1 MKKACVIGS
10 GAWGTAL
17 ADILANNK
25 FVTYIYGIM
34 QEEIDE
40 INTKHTN
47 SKYFPNGYSINP
59 QIIGSLDFD
68 ECVKD
73 SSIIVIAV
81 PSFAIKDII
90 NKLKGI
96 MPKNAVLVNVAK
108 GFDQNTNKTFSI
120 MIKDC
125 FGKDYQNNLVNLVG
139 PSFAEEVVEHQ
150 YTAITA
156 YSDNLEAAKIV
167 QESFSNDYFRV
178 YTSNAVIGAEY
189 CSALKNVIALASG
202 IIDGLGCKVN
212 SRAALIA
219 RGLTEISRYVVTFGG
234 NIKTCYGLA
243 GIGDL
248 TLTCSST
255 TSRNYSA
262 GYTIGKYGINYF
274 LENNKKTVEGIYAC
288 EIAYKISKENNIYSP
303 IISSV
308 YDVIY
313 NKVNP
318 KDKLLEM
325 MNNALKDE

>member
-1 MKKACVIGS
+1 M
-10 GAWGTAL
+10 T
-17 ADILANNK
+17 
-25 FVTYIYGIM
+25 
-34 QEEIDE
+34 
-40 INTKHTN
+40 
-47 SKYFPNGYSINP
+47 
-59 QIIGSLDFD
+59 
-68 ECVKD
+68 
-73 SSIIVIAV
+73 
-81 PSFAIKDII
+81 
-90 NKLKGI
+90 
-96 MPKNAVLVNVAK
+96 
-108 GFDQNTNKTFSI
+108 
-120 MIKDC
+120 
-125 FGKDYQNNLVNLVG
+125 
-139 PSFAEEVVEHQ
+139 
-150 YTAITA
+150 
-156 YSDNLEAAKIV
+156 AKIV

-178 YTSNAVIGAEY
+178 YTSNDLIGAEY